1 MGVGYPVHNRV
12 HAGSRLCLPPTGV
25 YIIVM
30 DMETLKAEFLK
41 QQRGFQI
48 ANELRV
54 RELKARTHEEWLH
67 GLSGLFMVKE
77 PAGSLFHDA
86 ADLQKVLVEHDVS
99 FCFIGG
105 VALQKWGEVRQTTD
119 VDVNIHC
126 ELGNEDQVRT
136 VLQKTLTYRDEES
149 REVFSTNR
157 VFFGRT
163 VNGYDVDIFVGF
175 TPYERRMTERA
186 VMQDYGLED
195 PLQICSAEDLVI
207 TKTLAG
213 RGQDWVDIQR
223 IIQRSGETMEWPL
236 IYRELK
242 PLLALY
248 NEAERL
254 SRLRKM
260 VAEEYK

>member
-1 MGVGYPVHNRV
+1 
-12 HAGSRLCLPPTGV
+12 
-25 YIIVM
+25 M
-30 DMETLKAEFLK
+30 DTETLKAEFLK

-48 ANELRV
+48 ANGLRV
-54 RELKARTHEEWLH
+54 RELKARTHEQWLH

-86 ADLQKVLVEHDVS
+86 AELQKVLVKDDVA

-119 VDVNIHC
+119 VDLNIHC

-136 VLQKTLTYRDEES
+136 VLQKTLTYRDEEA
-149 REVFSTNR
+149 RKVFSTNR

-163 VNGYDVDIFVGF
+163 SNGYDVDIFVGF
-175 TPYERRMTERA
+175 TPYEKRMTERA
-186 VMQDYGLED
+186 VPQDYGLET
-195 PLQICSAEDLVI
+195 PLRICSAEDLVI

-213 RGQDWVDIQR
+213 RGQDWVDLER
-223 IIQRSGETMEWPL
+223 IIQRSGETMDWSLVYE
-236 IYRELK
+236 ELG

-248 NEAERL
+248 SEEDRL
-254 SRLRKM
+254 PRLQKM
-260 VAEEYK
+260 VADEYPDGPGCGA